1 MDFLNFSLVSWVNG
15 TVMIGVF
22 AVVVIGLI
30 AAIFLLIN
38 SDKKVK

>member
-1 MDFLNFSLVSWVNG
+1 MDFLNFPLVSWVNG